1 MAGLFITIVPNLKLK
16 NGKHTVRIAITHSGQ
31 TRYIPTDVTI
41 DSEKEIDKGR
51 IVKRPDKDR
60 LNMHLRKLLGIY
72 EERIGNIQYADCL
85 SCTQIIKLIKSPVSG
100 EKHRTFADISEEYL
114 SQIDKDDRSKTYK
127 LYRLAANRYMDFA
140 GKDTLMEHITP
151 IRINNYIMSLQKNKL
166 SQTSVKIYI
175 TLLKVIINY
184 AVKMRYVTFDVD
196 PFVTAKVPSAKKRDT
211 YITVEQLRRIRDAKL
226 DTHNLS
232 VIRDIFML
240 TYYLAGMNLVDML
253 EYDFRNTD
261 EIYYVRKKTRHTKEG
276 ENAVNFSIPDEAVPI
291 IKKYMDKKTGKLIFG
306 RYSSYVSC
314 YNVLARKIKELA
326 EVGGIKHYFTLYS
339 ARKSFV
345 QHGFDLGIPL
355 STLEYCIG
363 QSMKDSR
370 PIFNYVSIMKKH
382 ADKAIREILDNLKE
396 KQ

>member
-1 MAGLFITIVPNLKLK
+1 MT
-16 NGKHTVRIAITHSGQ
+16 
-31 TRYIPTDVTI
+31 
-41 DSEKEIDKGR
+41 
-51 IVKRPDKDR
+51 
-60 LNMHLRKLLGIY
+60 
-72 EERIGNIQYADCL
+72 
-85 SCTQIIKLIKSPVSG
+85 
-100 EKHRTFADISEEYL
+100 
-114 SQIDKDDRSKTYK
+114 
-127 LYRLAANRYMDFA
+127 
-140 GKDTLMEHITP
+140 
-151 IRINNYIMSLQKNKL
+151 LQKDKL
-166 SQTSVKIYI
+166 SPTSINIYI
-175 TLLKVIINY
+175 TLLKVVINY

-196 PFVTAKVPSAKKRDT
+196 PFVTAKVPSAKKRET
-211 YITVEQLRRIRDAKL
+211 FITVEQLRKIRDAKL
-226 DTHNLS
+226 EKHNMC

-253 EYDFRNTD
+253 DYDFRNTD
-261 EIYYVRKKTRHTKEG
+261 KIYYVRKKTRHTKEG
-276 ENAVNFSIPDEAVPI
+276 ENAVNFSIPDEAKPI
-291 IKKYMDKKTGKLIFG
+291 IQRYMNKKSGKLIFG

-396 KQ
+396 KP

>member
-100 EKHRTFADISEEYL
+100 ERHRTFADISEEYL
-114 SQIDKDDRSKTYK
+114 SQIDKDDRGKTYK

-151 IRINNYIMSLQKNKL
+151 IRINNYIMSLQKDKL
-166 SQTSVKIYI
+166 SQTSIKIYT

-184 AVKMRYVTFDVD
+184 AIKMRYVSFDVD
-196 PFVTAKVPSAKKRDT
+196 PFVTAKVPQAKKRDT
-211 YITVEQLRRIRDAKL
+211 YITVEQLRKIRDASL
-226 DTHNLS
+226 DTHSLS
-232 VIRDIFML
+232 VVRDIFML

-253 EYDFRNTD
+253 DYDFRNTD

-363 QSMKDSR
+363 QSMKDNR